1 MKRGLFIAL
10 LFVSLLTG
18 IALSGQDTP
27 GIPVFGDDFNVSG
40 LFIENWETSKN
51 AKCEDGHAIIPPNG
65 HIILRR
71 VPDGDFA
78 FTADLTVEK
87 PEGNDV
93 GHCGVIID
101 RINFMITPAEK
112 PYANTAYREPGQ
124 TRSKGNVNKSA
135 NIEFGKPCRIMVSR
149 QKLGDG
155 YKYSYKVNGTPID
168 SFQVV
173 MPQDGKIKFYAYK
186 NGLKLDNFQLYSLK
200 GDGSLNLAVN
210 SSFEYLQEGMPNYMR
225 PLLTGLYTTTM
236 KWPDLISNFA
246 IDTKEKVSGNNSVRM
261 TCAEGGASTNGVAT
275 FNVNVM
281 SKTPVTFSIYLKASE
296 DDFPAMLNIWELH
309 HKNHQKPIKLSKE
322 WQRYSFTLDN
332 PERATI
338 RGSMSFSKPGT
349 VWADDIQVEIGNTAT
364 PYKPSSLDKDKYPVS
379 GAAAEAAVIEKDIVL
394 KKAGKSPV
402 IDGEIEDVWFKDG
415 AKTDKFF
422 LKGFETPKNKTEA
435 WLTCDDD
442 NLYLAVRAYVP
453 DTTKVKGTKHDHDT
467 IGIHSQD
474 CIEVLLDTTF
484 GRERYYH
491 LTANAAGSRTDI
503 GPGRIKAWNG
513 NWNVAT
519 KINEKEKSIDYEMQ
533 FPLSMFA
540 DTNISDKWGLNIGRN
555 DTDRNEVYSLI
566 HVKASNFHI
575 PSLFPSLVF
584 PDGIMKKYKVGVKDI
599 CLVSGK
605 DSKTGVSGTIGNL
618 SEKALDSEIRIIDAA
633 TGNVIGQKSEKLGSG
648 NTEVMIPSN
657 IAPDV
662 KAIDGIVKI
671 MVDGKERSTQPK
683 RMILAR
689 QLEVYPRYNYY
700 MNEPSAVLVGSLK
713 LPDADKL
720 TGKVTV
726 AGKTFNVKME
736 PEFAL
741 EIPLAGIENGEHQVT
756 LDVYKGSE
764 KLVSGNASLIK
775 REFKNGAVQIDRQRR
790 CLVVDGKPYL
800 AIAPFF
806 GVQRGIKP
814 ETEDA
819 ALKNMVRLHKEMGY
833 KCFLVG
839 AVDDPIVARQTQKFM
854 ELCEKEGIKVIY
866 WPFQSWH
873 LRAKMNPQQR
883 MESMKGN
890 NIIAWMVVDEPELYA
905 KSEEVETFMDE
916 HRKLSPYTP
925 VFMNNTLIGI
935 PGRYAGLKTD
945 ILMLDDY
952 LTNRENRKVVEMID
966 ATYMM
971 WEAGKEDRKPVFYFL
986 TGENLHNHYRE
997 CTYAEQVAETYGVVI
1012 AGCRGV
1018 SYFCSMPLYPEDYR
1032 ASVDVNRELLE
1043 LEDVIFSLEKTSN
1056 ATTPDSTVKIMTK
1069 RLGGKIYVI
1078 ALNSSNDRD
1087 GEVEI
1092 TLPSEF
1098 KYAGNAEVKFEN
1110 RKISVKNGKIT
1121 DKFKALERHVYIVDI
1136 AK

>member
-1 MKRGLFIAL
+1 MKKGLFAAL

-18 IALSGQDTP
+18 ITLSAQDTP

-40 LFIENWETSKN
+40 LFVENWETSKN
-51 AKCEDGHAIIPPNG
+51 AKCEDGHVIIPPNG
-65 HIILRR
+65 QIILRR

-87 PEGNDV
+87 PEGKDV
-93 GHCGVIID
+93 GHCGAIID
-101 RINFMITPAEK
+101 GINFMITPAEK

-124 TRSKGNVNKSA
+124 TRSKGNVTRSA
-135 NIEFGKPCRIMVSR
+135 NVEFGKPSKIMVSR

-155 YKYSYKVNGTPID
+155 YKYSYKVNGTPVD

-173 MPQDGKIKFYAYK
+173 MPQNGKIKFYAYK

-200 GDGSLNLAVN
+200 GDDSRNLAVN

-225 PLLTGLYTTTM
+225 PLLGGAYTSDM
-236 KWPDLISNFA
+236 KWPDFISNFA

-261 TCAEGGASTNGVAT
+261 TCAEGGPTTNGVAT

-281 SKTPVTFSIYLKASE
+281 AKTPVTFSIYLKASE
-296 DDFPAMLNIWELH
+296 NNFPATLNIWELH
-309 HKNHQKPIKLSKE
+309 HKNHQKKITLSKE
-322 WQRYSFTLDN
+322 WQRYSFTIDN
-332 PERATI
+332 PDRSTI
-338 RGSMSFSKPGT
+338 RGSVAFTKPGT
-349 VWADDIQVEIGNTAT
+349 VWADDVQVEIGSEPTK
-364 PYKPSSLDKDKYPVS
+364 YMPSSLDKDKYSS
-379 GAAAEAAVIEKDIVL
+379 GAKEEAVIEKDIVL

-453 DTTKVKGTKHDHDT
+453 DTAKVKGTKHDHDT

-484 GRERYYH
+484 GRERYYQ
-491 LTANAAGSRTDI
+491 LATNAAGSKSDI

-519 KINEKEKSIDYEMQ
+519 KINEKEKSIDYEIQ

-566 HVKASNFHI
+566 HIKAANFHV
-575 PSLFPSLVF
+575 PTLFPSLVF
-584 PDGIMKKYKVGVKDI
+584 PDGLMDKYKTGVKDI
-599 CLVSGK
+599 RLVSGA
-605 DSKTGVSGTIGNL
+605 DSKISATGTIGNL
-618 SEKALDSEIRIIDAA
+618 TGRVMNADVAILDEKSGK
-633 TGNVIGQKSEKLGSG
+633 TIGSQSLKLENG
-648 NTEVMIPSN
+648 NTKFEIPVEAS
-657 IAPDV
+657 ADV
-662 KAIDGIVKI
+662 KAIDGTVK
-671 MVDGKERSTQPK
+671 VTSAGKELASQQK
-683 RMILAR
+683 RMAMTR
-689 QLEVYPRYNYY
+689 QLEFSTQFNYY
-700 MNEPSAVLVGSLK
+700 MNEKNAVIFGSIGLPEAEK
-713 LPDADKL
+713 LS
-720 TGKVTV
+720 GKVTV
-726 AGKTFNVKME
+726 ADKTFDVKME

-741 EIPLAGIENGEHQVT
+741 EIPLAGIPDGEHQVT
-756 LDVYKGSE
+756 LDVYNESR
-764 KLVSGNASLIK
+764 KLISGTTILVK
-775 REFKNGAVQIDRQRR
+775 RALKEGAVQIDRQRR

-814 ETEDA
+814 EEEDTV
-819 ALKNMVRLHKEMGY
+819 LKNMVRFHKEMGY

-839 AVDDPIVARQTQKFM
+839 AIDDPIVARQTQKFM
-854 ELCEKEGIKVIY
+854 GLCEKEGIKVIY
-866 WPFQSWH
+866 WPFQSWNN
-873 LRAKMNPQQR
+873 RAKMNAEQR

-905 KSEEVETFMDE
+905 KSEEVEAFMNE
-916 HRKLSPYTP
+916 HRKISPYVP

-966 ATYMM
+966 ATSMM
-971 WEAGKEDRKPVFYFL
+971 WEAGKEDRKPVMYFL

-1043 LEDVIFSLEKTSN
+1043 LEEVIFSLEKTSN
-1056 ATTPDSTVKIMTK
+1056 ATTPDSAVKMMTK

-1087 GEVEI
+1087 AEVEI
-1092 TLPSEF
+1092 KLPSEF

-1110 RKISVKNGKIT
+1110 RKVNVKNGKIT
-1121 DKFKALERHVYIVDI
+1121 DKFKALERHVYVVDI